1 MLSKSSN
8 ELFTLTLFW
17 FCAAAI
23 LAKKDTVMGYFRF
36 HRSKQ
41 ILPGVRLNL
50 AKTGPSVSLG
60 VPGARVNLGPQGVRT
75 TVGIPGSGLS
85 YITRSNSGGKTGQS
99 ASVAASSDPLAFM
112 DTMSN
117 DEKQALVTA
126 QLKDKSIPRLHEER
140 RAFETVIA
148 NHTDP
153 LSEAEQADA
162 EWMRTAYQRAIT
174 TKWKDFG
181 YACVAV
187 LVAVCAVPVAMTTE
201 NYWVLGGFI
210 GSPIAWAC
218 SPPGRRSPLMLLAAI
233 LAAAGLFIVGLIA
246 LIVAILVFKLK

>member
-1 MLSKSSN
+1 
-8 ELFTLTLFW
+8 
-17 FCAAAI
+17 
-23 LAKKDTVMGYFRF
+23 MGYFRF

-60 VPGARVNLGPQGVRT
+60 VRGARVNLSPQGVRT

-85 YITRSNSGGKTGQS
+85 YITRSNSGGKAGRS
-99 ASVAASSDPLAFM
+99 ASVADSPDPLAFM
-112 DTMSN
+112 DTMSV

-126 QLKDKSIPRLHEER
+126 QLMGTSILKLQEQRQ
-140 RAFETVIA
+140 AFESVIA
-148 NHTDP
+148 SQTEP
-153 LSEAEQADA
+153 LSESEQADL

-181 YACVAV
+181 CACVAV
-187 LVAVCAVPVAMTTE
+187 LVAVCSVPVAMTTE
-201 NYWVLGGFI
+201 NYWILWAFI
-210 GSPIAWAC
+210 GSPIVWAC

-233 LAAAGLFIVGLIA
+233 MSVAGLFIVGVIA
-246 LIVAILVFKLK
+246 LIVAILVFKVK